1 MCQTV
6 GVNQITATITILSSR
21 LSIVKEKT
29 GIFSKSFERGI
40 YDFVY
45 SALLD
50 NGKELKI
57 IYCNFRFAFQVIM
70 FPPKRTMILFK
81 EIHL

>member
-6 GVNQITATITILSSR
+6 GVNQITATITILSSDH
-21 LSIVKEKT
+21 LIVKEKT
-29 GIFSKSFERGI
+29 GKFSKSFESPN
-40 YDFVY
+40 YEFVY

-50 NGKELKI
+50 KGKELMI

-70 FPPKRTMILFK
+70 FPPKRI
-81 EIHL
+81 